1 MLSVRV
7 RDARCAAPPPCH
19 SYAYFSANPNGSRA
33 RALKCLRL
41 ASEHLDKASLQ
52 PIACGMSGLQLGR
65 LGRRLLSLGQQVER
79 PWASAALQQFSS
91 TAEAAAGSGIAAGE
105 GPSSSGAQRAPPS
118 GSSAAGQGAFRR
130 GQQQRPEGG
139 SRRQPG
145 AMSQLLASEG
155 KRRGG
160 RPGGGPDGGRPP
172 RPDALAPRTNDPED
186 CSIYPAAAP
195 PELREVLSRSPA
207 ELVLGEFGLS
217 LRLATGRGDETVDLK
232 DVVTDIA
239 DIADMDQLP
248 LLKYYMTNQQ
258 WLDLTSGRMDE
269 EDQNHLLDRLAAAML
284 TSPTKRAKEERVQA
298 AKANDPDYD
307 LEASLGSAPA
317 LRGSPRPKAPKA
329 AELAA
334 ELEAQKE
341 QIMQQMKLTEDEFE
355 AAKQATAQQA
365 AAAARAAATP
375 VLPDYLKLER
385 RLRALLDRGLPR
397 DHPNYEA
404 AAQQLAVVQGNPGWP
419 HERKMVFAKRLIKQM
434 ASSDMVA

>member
-91 TAEAAAGSGIAAGE
+91 TAEAAAGSGTAAGE

-130 GQQQRPEGG
+130 GQQVRLGRAAACCRLPAAACSRPAPFLYVSCMTAALQRTCAACVAWALAQYALVVLVETVLRAFPVPLKRPPAAPPGVCLQQRPEGG

-232 DVVTDIA
+232 VGG
-239 DIADMDQLP
+239 L
-248 LLKYYMTNQQ
+248 
-258 WLDLTSGRMDE
+258 SGD
-269 EDQNHLLDRLAAAML
+269 
-284 TSPTKRAKEERVQA
+284 SCPT
-298 AKANDPDYD
+298 
-307 LEASLGSAPA
+307 
-317 LRGSPRPKAPKA
+317 
-329 AELAA
+329 
-334 ELEAQKE
+334 
-341 QIMQQMKLTEDEFE
+341 
-355 AAKQATAQQA
+355 
-365 AAAARAAATP
+365 
-375 VLPDYLKLER
+375 
-385 RLRALLDRGLPR
+385 
-397 DHPNYEA
+397 
-404 AAQQLAVVQGNPGWP
+404 
-419 HERKMVFAKRLIKQM
+419 
-434 ASSDMVA
+434 